1 MGLNVAIL
9 GATGLVGQKFI
20 QLLEERKFPL
30 SSLKLLASERS
41 RGRKLTFHGEEVEVE
56 EASPSSFQGVN
67 VALFSAGADV
77 DRYFAPLATQKGAV
91 VIDNSSAFRMDESAP
106 LVVPEVN
113 PEDIKLHQ
121 GIIANPN
128 CSTIQL
134 VVALYP
140 LHKLS
145 PLTRIIVST
154 YQAVSGSGAPAVEEL
169 RREVDLSTRGQNF
182 TPQFYPHQIAL
193 SLIPQVD
200 DFTPDGYTKEEW
212 KMVNETRKIMHAP
225 DIAISATCVRV
236 PVVCGHSEAIW
247 AEFSSPIEPDEARNT
262 LRLSPGVEVVD
273 EPEKSIY
280 PLPQLCEDKDAV
292 LVGRI
297 RKDFSSPTGL
307 TMWVVADN
315 LRKGAALNAIQIAE
329 VMVQREWI

>member
-1 MGLNVAIL
+1 MGLSVAIL
-9 GATGLVGQKFI
+9 GATGLVGQKFV
-20 QLLEERKFPL
+20 QLLEERNFPL
-30 SSLKLLASERS
+30 SSLRLLASERS
-41 RGRKLTFHGEEVEVE
+41 RGKKLIFQGEELEVE
-56 EASPSSFQGVN
+56 EATPSSFQGVDI
-67 VALFSAGADV
+67 ALFSGGADV
-77 DRYFAPLATQKGAV
+77 DRYFAPLAVKKGAV
-91 VIDNSSAFRMDESAP
+91 VIDNSSAFRMDEGTP

-113 PEDIKLHQ
+113 VEDIKLHR

-128 CSTIQL
+128 CSTIQM

-145 PLTRIIVST
+145 PLKRIIVST
-154 YQAVSGSGAPAVEEL
+154 YQAVSGSGAPGVEEL
-169 RREVDLSTRGQNF
+169 KREVELLGQGQTF

-200 DFTPDGYTKEEW
+200 DFDHDGYTKEEW
-212 KMVNETRKIMHAP
+212 KMVNETRKKMHAP

-247 AEFSSPIEPDEARNT
+247 AEFSSPIEVDAARNV
-262 LRLSPGVEVVD
+262 LRFSPGVEVMD
-273 EPEKSIY
+273 EPQKSIY
-280 PLPQLCEDKDAV
+280 PLPQLGEDKNAV

-297 RKDFSSPTGL
+297 RKDLSSPSGL
-307 TMWVVADN
+307 VLWVVADN

-329 VMVQREWI
+329 VMMQKGWI